1 MLKNVDANSNL
12 GSTLLCYTSDDE
24 LVLKKRIYICHISS
38 YFGKRKMYFV
48 VYGVS
53 WMCLQLIGNITTHYN
68 MQLGSWDVA
77 TTIASF
83 FWKFFYKVL
92 RAWCRSMTQPFY
104 QIHFYYSITSS
115 SSSSS
120 SEKIGILFFLFNIMS
135 LVTKYQKASNTKK
148 IICDQTLQ
156 RLVCLFTTSLL
167 TQKSK
172 PINIIAR
179 VTQNQA
185 STTNYFAFSNKRII
199 LMSSHLQN
207 QHKGCTF

>member
-1 MLKNVDANSNL
+1 
-12 GSTLLCYTSDDE
+12 
-24 LVLKKRIYICHISS
+24 
-38 YFGKRKMYFV
+38 
-48 VYGVS
+48 
-53 WMCLQLIGNITTHYN
+53 MCLQLIGNITTHYN

-120 SEKIGILFFLFNIMS
+120 SEKNWNSFLSFQYYIFS
-135 LVTKYQKASNTKK
+135 HQIPKASNTKK